1 MKKIVQAFILIT
13 VGTTMLT
20 TSVFSA
26 SAHYL
31 NDWANKYTWEAADTT
46 NSFTINY
53 SYHMDGNTT
62 NYYFANSVAE
72 SYFATPIKQGFT
84 MWGDLISGTKTAA
97 LSAHTKMSY
106 DPGAS
111 PGGHPAIEWSR
122 AGDGNHHFR
131 RGYNDAEIIF
141 YKEAT
146 TYTATE
152 KKQLAGH
159 ELGHLWGIGDLY
171 NHGKDKLE
179 SIYSQG
185 YAFNS
190 ATRHDRNAIR
200 IGLNNLNYDT
210 GNGWKHQKSPG
221 VWAKNE
227 WAGRYYYNA
236 SGMRVDAFKI
246 KYNANGGSGTMADT
260 TVIYG
265 VSTQTRPNAFTKTGY
280 TFNGWYAKRASDNKW
295 RYRHPSDSSQSGWYV
310 EGTQPSGWVKHAYG
324 NAGTLATVSSVN
336 NDTVTFY
343 AQWRPNT
350 FTIVYNAN
358 GGSGTMANTVV
369 TYGVST
375 RTRPNAFTKTG
386 YTFYGWYAKRASD
399 NKWRYRHPS
408 DSSQSGW
415 YVEGTQPSG
424 WVKHAYGNAGTLA
437 TVSSVN
443 NDTVT
448 FYAQWK

>member
-106 DPGAS
+106 APGAS

-152 KKQLAGH
+152 KNSL
-159 ELGHLWGIGDLY
+159 
-171 NHGKDKLE
+171 
-179 SIYSQG
+179 QG
-185 YAFNS
+185 MNW
-190 ATRHDRNAIR
+190 ATCG
-200 IGLNNLNYDT
+200 GL
-210 GNGWKHQKSPG
+210 
-221 VWAKNE
+221 
-227 WAGRYYYNA
+227 
-236 SGMRVDAFKI
+236 
-246 KYNANGGSGTMADT
+246 
-260 TVIYG
+260 VIYIIMEKISLK
-265 VSTQTRPNAFTKTGY
+265 VFIPKVMHLIRQQDMTG
-280 TFNGWYAKRASDNKW
+280 TPYA
-295 RYRHPSDSSQSGWYV
+295 
-310 EGTQPSGWVKHAYG
+310 
-324 NAGTLATVSSVN
+324 
-336 NDTVTFY
+336 
-343 AQWRPNT
+343 
-350 FTIVYNAN
+350 
-358 GGSGTMANTVV
+358 
-369 TYGVST
+369 
-375 RTRPNAFTKTG
+375 
-386 YTFYGWYAKRASD
+386 
-399 NKWRYRHPS
+399 
-408 DSSQSGW
+408 
-415 YVEGTQPSG
+415 
-424 WVKHAYGNAGTLA
+424 
-437 TVSSVN
+437 
-443 NDTVT
+443 
-448 FYAQWK
+448 